1 MSAPGFDLAALR
13 RWPDVEDP
21 TLVAVDASDRL
32 LLDLA
37 ADDLARVGDGE
48 VVTLLDG
55 YGALTLGVAAIGATG
70 IRAFQDSIVGERA
83 LAANAGDL
91 VGSSRSMPLAPEL
104 VAGARVVLLQLPR
117 SLDELDELAALVSH
131 AAADDVVLYAAG
143 RIKHMTPAMNEVLAR
158 HFETV
163 DVGHARQKSRPLIA
177 RGPRRSALR
186 EPARQFHADLGMWVV
201 ATGAAFAGTRLDIG
215 TRALLAVLGQ
225 AAPNARHLVDLG
237 CGTGVVAAWL
247 ARERPEAA
255 VLASDVS
262 AGAVASARLTA
273 EANGLRTVT
282 VTQDDALSQQ
292 PDASADLVVLNPPFH
307 LGGTVH
313 TGVASKLFAAAA
325 RVLRPGGEFWTVYNS
340 HLGYRGELA
349 RIVGPTREVSRT
361 PKFTVTA
368 STRRAPERAA
378 PCAGSSSTRHT

>member
-1 MSAPGFDLAALR
+1 MTGLGVDLAALLPGLG
-13 RWPDVEDP
+13 RWPDVDDP

-37 ADDLARVGDGE
+37 AADLARAGDGE

-55 YGALTLGVAAIGATG
+55 YGALTLGALALGATDV
-70 IRAFQDSIVGERA
+70 RSFQDSVVSERA
-83 LAANAGDL
+83 LAANAGAL
-91 VGSSRSMPLAPEL
+91 AGGYRSLPLAPAL
-104 VAGARVVLLQLPR
+104 VAAARVVLLQLPR
-117 SLDELDELAALVSH
+117 SLDELDELAALISH
-131 AAADDVVLYAAG
+131 AAADDVVVYAAG

-163 DVGHARQKSRPLIA
+163 DVGHARQKSRPLLA
-177 RGPRRSALR
+177 RRPRRSGPR
-186 EPARQFHADLGMWVV
+186 EPSRHFHADLGMWVV
-201 ATGAAFAGTRLDIG
+201 ATGSAFAGTRLDIG
-215 TRALLAVLGQ
+215 TRALLAVLEQ
-225 AAPNARHLVDLG
+225 AAPDARSVVDLG

-262 AGAVASARLTA
+262 AGAAASARLTA
-273 EANGLRTVT
+273 EANGLTNVT

-325 RVLRPGGEFWTVYNS
+325 RVLRPGGELWTVYNS
-340 HLGYRGELA
+340 HLGYRAELQ
-349 RIVGPTREVSRT
+349 RVVGPTREVSRT

-368 STRRAPERAA
+368 STRSPR
-378 PCAGSSSTRHT
+378 

>member
-1 MSAPGFDLAALR
+1 MTLPEVTTLLAGLG
-13 RWPDVEDP
+13 RWPDVDDP

-37 ADDLARVGDGE
+37 AEDLARSGDGE
-48 VVTLLDG
+48 VVTLLDC
-55 YGALTLGVAAIGATG
+55 YGALTLGAVALGASDV
-70 IRAFQDSIVGERA
+70 RSFQDSVVGERA
-83 LAANAGDL
+83 LAANSVSTGLAGAYRGVAL
-91 VGSSRSMPLAPEL
+91 EPAS

-143 RIKHMTPAMNEVLAR
+143 RIKHMTPAMNEVLGR
-158 HFETV
+158 HFDTV
-163 DVGHARQKSRPLIA
+163 DVGHARQKSRPLVA
-177 RGPRRSALR
+177 RGPRRSAVR
-186 EPARQFHADLGMWVV
+186 EPSRQFHADLGMWVV

-225 AAPNARHLVDLG
+225 AAPDARSLVDLG

-247 ARERPEAA
+247 GLRRPEAV
-255 VLASDVS
+255 VLATDVS
-262 AGAVASARLTA
+262 AGAAASGCLTA
-273 EANGLRTVT
+273 EANGLSNVT

-325 RVLRPGGEFWTVYNS
+325 RVLRPGGELWTVYNS
-340 HLGYRGELA
+340 HLGYRGELQ
-349 RIVGPTREVSRT
+349 RVVGPTREVSRT

-368 STRRAPERAA
+368 STREI
-378 PCAGSSSTRHT
+378 

>member
-1 MSAPGFDLAALR
+1 MPGFDLAALR

-55 YGALTLGVAAIGATG
+55 YGALTLGVAATGATG

-83 LAANAGDL
+83 LDANAGDL
-91 VGSSRSMPLAPEL
+91 AGSYRSMALAPEL
-104 VAGARVVLLQLPR
+104 VERARVVLLQLPR
-117 SLDELDELAALVSH
+117 SLDELDELAALISH

-163 DVGHARQKSRPLIA
+163 DVGRARQKSRPLIA
-177 RGPRRSALR
+177 RGPRRSGLR

-225 AAPNARHLVDLG
+225 AAPDARSLVDLG

-247 ARERPEAA
+247 ARERPGAA

-262 AGAVASARLTA
+262 AGAAASARLTA
-273 EANGLRTVT
+273 DANGLTTVT
-282 VTQDDALSQQ
+282 VTQDDALSHQS
-292 PDASADLVVLNPPFH
+292 DASADLVVLNPPFH

-325 RVLRPGGEFWTVYNS
+325 RVLRPGGELWTVYNS
-340 HLGYRGELA
+340 HLGYRAELA
-349 RIVGPTREVSRT
+349 RVVGPTREVSRT

-368 STRRAPERAA
+368 STRRAP
-378 PCAGSSSTRHT
+378 